1 MNESF
6 DEVWQQARIQVWNRV
21 MKRVNDEVWGK
32 VSWVEVSEQVED
44 QVLDQVLDQ
53 VEDQP

>member
-32 VSWVEVSEQVED
+32 VSWVEVSDQVED